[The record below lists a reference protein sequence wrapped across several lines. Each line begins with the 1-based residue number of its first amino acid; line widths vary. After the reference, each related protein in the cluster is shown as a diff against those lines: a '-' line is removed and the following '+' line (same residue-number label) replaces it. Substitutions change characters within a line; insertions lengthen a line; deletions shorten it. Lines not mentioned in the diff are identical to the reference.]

1 MDGVHDWGR
10 GTKMRREQCGNLR
23 IEVVIETMAM
33 LATLPSDRVNAMPA
47 AMESRNVN
55 M

>member
-1 MDGVHDWGR
+1 MVYTIGEG
-10 GTKMRREQCGNLR
+10 EQKCEENSGDLT